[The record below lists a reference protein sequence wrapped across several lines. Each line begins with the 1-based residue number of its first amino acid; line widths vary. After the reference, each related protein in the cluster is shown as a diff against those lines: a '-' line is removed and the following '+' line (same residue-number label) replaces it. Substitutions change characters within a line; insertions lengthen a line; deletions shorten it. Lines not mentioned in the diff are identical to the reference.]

1 MNLKN
6 ADYYKSV
13 IVLFSALIVALFLL
27 SPRGHSQGVQKLK
40 TDEDAIRESMTKLTR
55 EIGVTCTE
63 CHNIKDFKDDAKLN
77 FRVGS
82 EHIKIT
88 QMLKDKGFD
97 GKNGPEASCYMCHKG
112 ELKPKYN
119 YDAKKD

>member
-1 MNLKN
+1 MSLKH

-27 SPRGHSQGVQKLK
+27 SPPVHSQGVQKIK
-40 TDEDAIRESMTKLTR
+40 TDEDSIRESMTKLTR

-63 CHNIKDFKDDAKLN
+63 CHNVKDFKDDAKPN
-77 FRVGS
+77 FRVGL

-88 QMLKDKGFD
+88 QMLKENGFN

-112 ELKPKYN
+112 ELKPKYK